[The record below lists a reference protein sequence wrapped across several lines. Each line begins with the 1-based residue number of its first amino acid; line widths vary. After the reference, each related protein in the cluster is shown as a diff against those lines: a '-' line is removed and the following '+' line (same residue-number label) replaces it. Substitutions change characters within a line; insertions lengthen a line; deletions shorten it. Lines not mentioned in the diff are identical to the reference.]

1 MGDQPDL
8 SGPQLPLLLEEANPR
23 ARWGW
28 RCRREQRP
36 LPCGVPPLRGG
47 SDWLWECDPG
57 APGLPRLG
65 FRDRGL
71 GSSEPRAMAAHGDPG
86 SWRRSSRKFTAASC
100 ATGLGLSPK
109 RQADEAGRCERQEGP
124 LGAAVGSR
132 GPKPETSPPHS
143 TVSHP
148 CFQSDS

>member
-1 MGDQPDL
+1 MALGV
-8 SGPQLPLLLEEANPR
+8 GLL
-23 ARWGW
+23 
-28 RCRREQRP
+28 
-36 LPCGVPPLRGG
+36 
-47 SDWLWECDPG
+47 
-57 APGLPRLG
+57 APPRLG

-71 GSSEPRAMAAHGDPG
+71 RSSEPRAVAARGDPG

-143 TVSHP
+143 IVSHP
-148 CFQSDS
+148 CFPSDS